1 MMKKIFLT
9 LLGASVTISVSLAQE
24 RVWTMDDCM
33 RYGVE
38 NSPKVREKEH
48 LSDSYRVTH
57 QEAVARFFPSV
68 GARVGGQFNYG
79 RSIDPQTNTYNNIS
93 TFNNSY
99 GLYASLPVFDG
110 GQLIN
115 NQKMA
120 RINRLLGKQEEQRAK
135 DDVALAVMEAY
146 INTLYYEK
154 AVKLAADKLAE
165 SRHTLYKVRRME
177 ELGMKGKADVAQFE
191 AQVAADDY
199 NLTHQ
204 RNLYASAFLKLK
216 ENMNYPPADSL
227 RIDTLMAEQPEIHLP
242 ESVDDIFNYAAANNP
257 VSLSASARWKAARY
271 QYRIEKG
278 AILPKIN
285 LEAGV
290 STNYFK
296 NLADTQTPS
305 FGKQFF
311 DNNRGEYIAMTL
323 SIPLFDGLSRYARAR
338 RARNEM
344 RIAREQR
351 DEVLRQL
358 QTAVEQAVLD
368 RDGFAKEALQMEKK
382 TRADSIAYRLT
393 LRKYEEGLM
402 SPLDLQAAANT
413 LVEARANLLQ
423 KRLSYLLKSRLVE
436 YYKGEGIIK
445 QVAGQ

>member
-1 MMKKIFLT
+1 MMKRIFLSL
-9 LLGASVTISVSLAQE
+9 LLGFVTISVAYAQE
-24 RVWTMDDCM
+24 HLWTIDDCM
-33 RYGVE
+33 RYAVE
-38 NSPKVREKEH
+38 NSMKVREKQH
-48 LSDSYRVTH
+48 QNDSYKAAS
-57 QEAVARFFPSV
+57 QESVARFFPSV
-68 GARVGGQFNYG
+68 SARVGGQFNYG
-79 RSIDPQTNTYNNIS
+79 RSIDPQTNTYNNVS

-99 GLYASLPVFDG
+99 GIYASLPVFDG

-146 INTLYYEK
+146 INTLYYGGT
-154 AVKLAADKLAE
+154 VKLAAEKLAE
-165 SRHTLYKVRRME
+165 SRHTFHKACRME
-177 ELGMKGKADVAQFE
+177 ELGIKGKADVAQVE

-204 RNLYASAFLKLK
+204 KNLYASAFLKLK
-216 ENMNYPPADSL
+216 ENMNYPPADTL
-227 RIDTLMAEQPEIHLP
+227 CIDTLIVIEPELLFP
-242 ESVDDIFNYAAANNP
+242 ESVDDIINYATANNP
-257 VSLSASARWKAARY
+257 VSLSAFGRWKAARY
-271 QYRIEKG
+271 KYRIAKG
-278 AILPKIN
+278 AMLPGIT

-296 NLADTQTPS
+296 NLADRETPP

-323 SIPLFDGLSRYARAR
+323 SIPLFDGLRRYAMAR
-338 RARNEM
+338 RARNDM

-358 QTAVEQAVLD
+358 HTAVEQAVLD
-368 RDGFAKEALQMEKK
+368 RNGFAKETMQMEKK
-382 TRADSIAYRLT
+382 VRADSIAYRLT

-402 SPLDLQAAANT
+402 SPLDLQTAANM
-413 LVEARANLLQ
+413 LIEARANLLQ
-423 KRLSYLLKSRLVE
+423 KKLSYLLKSRLVE
-436 YYKGEGIIK
+436 YYKGEGLMK
-445 QVAGQ
+445 